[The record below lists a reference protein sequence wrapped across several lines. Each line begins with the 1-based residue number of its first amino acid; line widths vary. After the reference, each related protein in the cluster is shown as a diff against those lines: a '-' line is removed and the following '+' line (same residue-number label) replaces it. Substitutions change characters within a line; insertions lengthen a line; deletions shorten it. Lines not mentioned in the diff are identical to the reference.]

1 MAAQKGLPKTT
12 IEFIPQE
19 DWEKTNFGK
28 FLKWLLNVGRW
39 IVIVTELIVILAFL
53 SRFKLDRDLTNL
65 NETVKQKQA
74 VVIASSEF
82 EKEFRFL
89 QKRLSTIE
97 GLKKSQIEAGQI
109 LDVFAQLTPR
119 GVQLSNFSLA
129 DKKVSL
135 TATADSEFTLAAFL
149 NSLKQSPKIEKLAIS
164 KISTDAEHG
173 LRINF
178 NLKTELK
185 EEK

>member
-1 MAAQKGLPKTT
+1 MPALDKAPRTT

-19 DWEKTNFGK
+19 GWEKTSFGK
-28 FLKWLLNVGRW
+28 FLKWLLNIGRW

-74 VVIASSEF
+74 IVNASADF

-97 GLKKSQIEAGQI
+97 GLKKNQLEVDKI
-109 LDVFAQLTPR
+109 LDIFSQVTPA
-119 GVQLSNFSLA
+119 GIQLSNFNFSGE
-129 DKKVSL
+129 KISL
-135 TATADSEFTLAAFL
+135 TAMADSEITFAVFL
-149 NSLKQSPKIEKLAIS
+149 KNLKQEPKLTNLSLGRVTTGEAQIGQ
-164 KISTDAEHG
+164 TV
-173 LRINF
+173 F
-178 NLKTELK
+178 NLTAELK
-185 EEK
+185 N